1 MSFSVKN
8 LNAGYDRKMILNDVN
23 FSNIK
28 NGQLVGLIGPNAA
41 GKSTLFK
48 TITGLLKPKQGS
60 VVLNDVDLTQ
70 EKREARARRVA
81 YMPQIFGCNAF
92 LSVFESVLLALKQ
105 SSGWRVK
112 ANDIAQV
119 EKTLSDLGLSHLS
132 GRGLS
137 QLSGGQAQMVAVART
152 LVREPELVLLD
163 EPTSALDLHHQLS
176 IMTAVR
182 NAVTNKNI
190 IGMIALHDLNL
201 GAKFC
206 DRLILIREG
215 KVLADDVPEKVLSMP
230 ELNDTYRVET
240 SLEYTK
246 SGAMFIDAQLGNA
259 YL

>member
-1 MSFSVKN
+1 MTLSIEN
-8 LNAGYDRKMILNDVN
+8 LDAGYDRKMILNDIQ

-28 NGQLVGLIGPNAA
+28 KGQLVGLIGPNAA

-48 TITGLLKPKQGS
+48 TITGLLKPKKGS
-60 VVLNDVDLTQ
+60 IVLNGTDLTQ

-81 YMPQIFGCNAF
+81 YMPQTFQCNAF

-112 ANDIAQV
+112 EKDIAQV
-119 EKTLSDLGLSHLS
+119 ELILDSLGLRHLS
-132 GRGLS
+132 NRGLS
-137 QLSGGQAQMVAVART
+137 QLSGGQSQMVAVART
-152 LVREPELVLLD
+152 LVRDPELILLD

-176 IMTAVR
+176 IMTSVR

-206 DRLILIREG
+206 DRLILIRDG
-215 KVLADDVPEKVLSMP
+215 RILADDLPEKVLAMP
-230 ELNDTYRVET
+230 ELNETYRVET

-246 SGAMFIDAQLGNA
+246 NGVLFIDAQLGNTHP
-259 YL
+259 

>member
-1 MSFSVKN
+1 MTFSVQN
-8 LNAGYDRKMILNDVN
+8 LNAGYDRKMILNDIN
-23 FSNIK
+23 FSGIK
-28 NGQLVGLIGPNAA
+28 NGELVGLIGPNAA

-48 TITGLLKPKQGS
+48 TMTGLLKAKQGS
-60 VVLNDVDLTQ
+60 IVLNDTDLTK
-70 EKREARARRVA
+70 EKRESRARRVA
-81 YMPQIFGCNAF
+81 YMPQTFACNAF

-112 ANDIAQV
+112 ENDIAQV
-119 EKTLSDLGLSHLS
+119 ETILSSLGLSHLS

-137 QLSGGQAQMVAVART
+137 ELSGGQAQMVAVART

-176 IMTAVR
+176 IMTSVR

-215 KVLADDVPEKVLSMP
+215 RVLADDLPEKVLGLP
-230 ELNDTYRVET
+230 ELNETYRVET
-240 SLEYTK
+240 TLEHTK
-246 SGAMFIDAQLGNA
+246 TGTLFIDAQLGNA